1 MLDKPYFL
9 AYNRHTKR
17 TNVRFS
23 IIKIGK
29 MRSME
34 RGKIYLCI
42 DMKTFY
48 ASVECAERGLN
59 PFETNLVVADLTRG
73 KNALCLAITPQLKG
87 MGIKNRCRISDIP
100 SEVKYI
106 VAPPRMQLYIEYAA
120 DIYDIY
126 LDYFSPSDIHV
137 YSIDESFI
145 DVTDYLDLYKMS
157 PREMARFLIGE
168 ILEKKRIP
176 STIGIG
182 TNLYLAKIAL
192 DITAKHAS
200 SHIGYL
206 TEDIYRERLW
216 KHRPITDFWQIAR
229 GTATRLSKYGIYD
242 MEGIAR
248 APQELLYKEFG
259 INAELLIDHAY
270 GRESCLIEDIK
281 RYKGKSKSVSYS
293 QILPR
298 DYTYEEAS
306 VVLNEMLFNG
316 TRELM
321 KRHVITNKLD
331 IMIGYSREVIP
342 ATGGSIKMTIT
353 TQLPS
358 LMQPYLM
365 QLYER
370 TTVKDIPIRRIGL
383 SFSNVVDESCE
394 GYDLFTNLEQVDR
407 EHRRE
412 KTVLAVTSKYGKNAL
427 LRGLNYLDCSTQRE
441 RNTFIGG
448 HRAGDDKTRKS

>member
-1 MLDKPYFL
+1 M
-9 AYNRHTKR
+9 A
-17 TNVRFS
+17 
-23 IIKIGK
+23 
-29 MRSME
+29 ME
-34 RGKIYLCI
+34 RERTYLCI

-73 KNALCLAITPQLKG
+73 KNALCLAITPQLKA
-87 MGIKNRCRISDIP
+87 MGIKNRCRISEIP
-100 SEVKYI
+100 SNVKYE
-106 VAPPRMQLYIEYAA
+106 VAPPRMRLYIEYAA
-120 DIYDIY
+120 DIYAIF
-126 LDYFSPSDIHV
+126 LRYFSAQDIHV

-145 DVTDYLDLYKMS
+145 DITDYLKLYNMGA
-157 PREMARFLIGE
+157 RAMARLLIKE
-168 ILEKKRIP
+168 ILEGKGIP
-176 STIGIG
+176 STVGIG

-192 DITAKHAS
+192 DITAKHS
-200 SHIGYL
+200 KSHIGFL
-206 TEDIYRERLW
+206 TEDIYREKLW

-229 GTATRLSKYGIYD
+229 GTAARLSKYGIYD

-281 RYKGKSKSVSYS
+281 NYKSKSKSVSFS

-298 DYTYEEAS
+298 DYTYEEAQ
-306 VVLNEMLFNG
+306 VVLVEMLFNG

-331 IMIGYSREVIP
+331 LIIGYTKELIP
-342 ATGGSIKMTIT
+342 STGGSIKMTVT

-358 LMQPYLM
+358 LMQPYLL
-365 QLYER
+365 QLFEK

-383 SFSNVVDESCE
+383 GFSNIVDEACE
-394 GYDLFTNLEQVDR
+394 GYDLFTDMSKVER
-407 EHRRE
+407 ERSRE
-412 KTVLAVTSKYGKNAL
+412 RTALNVTAKYGKNAL
-427 LRGLNYLDCSTQRE
+427 LRGVNYLDCSTQRE

-448 HRAGDDKTRKS
+448 HRAGDDKTGKS